1 MSWKIKILTL
11 VTIVMIIVFIFTL
24 YWAQGQKHGA
34 GSDQWHLSPEYMVK
48 RDLVGALEDLRG
60 KRPFS
65 QQEFGLLQKLLTD
78 SDWRIRC
85 RALDAL
91 RYGKFQ
97 NQEQYEKAVK
107 ATIKCLEDKEWV
119 VRSYALRTLAGL
131 SAKEA
136 IPFILP
142 LLNDPKPEV
151 REDAKTILKKWG
163 YEERRK

>member
-1 MSWKIKILTL
+1 MTL
-11 VTIVMIIVFIFTL
+11 VTTAMTIVFIFAL
-24 YWAQGQKHGA
+24 YWAQRQRYSA
-34 GSDQWHLSPEYMVK
+34 GSDQRRLSPEYMVK
-48 RDLVGALEDLRG
+48 RDLVSALQDLRG

-65 QQEFGLLQKLLTD
+65 QQEFELLQKLLTD

-97 NQEQYEKAVK
+97 NREQYEKAVK
-107 ATIKCLEDKEWV
+107 ATIKCLQDTEWV
-119 VRSYALRTLAGL
+119 VHSYALRTLAGL

-142 LLNDPKPEV
+142 LLNDPKIEV
-151 REDAKTILKKWG
+151 REDAKAVLKKWG
-163 YEERRK
+163 ATIKRGDP